1 MPELPEVET
10 VRRQLEKEIKGATIK
25 DVVVNFSGRLNLSAK
40 KFSQILIGKKF
51 LGVDRRAKLLI
62 FKLSGDYFILAHLKM
77 SGKFLVK
84 GRKEGERELKGGKVD
99 KHTHV
104 IFKLSGGREL
114 HWNDVRK
121 FGFLKVVDS
130 KGLEKYLEAQAYGPE
145 PLDKSFTW
153 KKMAMCL
160 RSAPKKKIKPHLLDQ
175 TCIAGIG
182 NIYACEALWLAKIHP
197 LTPIGKISDAQMR
210 LLHHG
215 IVSIMRASLKARGTS
230 ADSYVDAFGRQGD
243 FEKKLKVYGREGKP
257 CLRCKT
263 VLKKEKIGGRGTVWC
278 PKCQKV

>member
-10 VRRQLEKEIKGATIK
+10 VRRQLEKEIKGTTIK
-25 DVVVNFSGRLNLSAK
+25 DIVVNFSGRLNLSAK

-62 FKLSGDYFILAHLKM
+62 FKLSSDFFILAHLKM
-77 SGKFLVK
+77 SGRFIVTPTPNPSPRV
-84 GRKEGERELKGGKVD
+84 GGE

-114 HWNDVRK
+114 YWNDVRK
-121 FGFLKVVDS
+121 FGFLKLVD
-130 KGLEKYLEAQAYGPE
+130 KNGLKKYLEAQAYGPE
-145 PLDKSFTW
+145 PFDKSFTW

-197 LTPIGKISDAQMR
+197 LTLIGKISDAQIR

-215 IVSIMRASLKARGTS
+215 IVSIMKASLKARGTS
-230 ADSYVDAFGRQGD
+230 ADSYVDAFGEQGG

-257 CLRCKT
+257 CSRCKT
-263 VLKKEKIGGRGTVWC
+263 ILKKEKIGGRGTVFC
-278 PKCQKV
+278 PECQKK